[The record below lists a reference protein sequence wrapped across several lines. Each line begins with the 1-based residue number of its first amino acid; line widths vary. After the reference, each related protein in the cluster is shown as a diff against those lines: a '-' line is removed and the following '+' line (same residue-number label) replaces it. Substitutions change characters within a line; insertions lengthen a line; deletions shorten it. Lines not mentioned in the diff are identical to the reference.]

1 MCKALQDL
9 YEEGTGQGIEQGIR
23 ELIVRKYR
31 KGVSIEEIADFVE
44 MPCEKVKEIVEE

>member
-9 YEEGTGQGIEQGIR
+9 YEEGIGQGIEQGIR

-44 MPCEKVKEIVEE
+44 MSCEKVQEIVEE